1 MTFYN
6 APYINGYDSNN
17 SWIIKMVGDEIKEEF
32 NVFNEIFDSNQSV
45 KIGEIDQFCVNVV
58 NKSCI

>member
-1 MTFYN
+1 
-6 APYINGYDSNN
+6 
-17 SWIIKMVGDEIKEEF
+17 MVGDEINEEF

-45 KIGEIDQFCVNVV
+45 KIGEIDPFCVNVV